1 MAIQIPVP
9 SQTPYQI
16 GLDRAATEKPE
27 TVKRDSLMKIRGL
40 PLTLNSYEASEI
52 STNKHFQEFKMPGFE
67 AVYIPE
73 SMRPF
78 TSLSPVGK
86 SEFIVDD
93 NRGAVSTSPMLQMD
107 GTDYYLSVKGVGST
121 TSPFSQQLFGKSE
134 ICSLVG
140 DSALSERI
148 MKFESGSPRLIYGEV
163 WVPGFPYVRQ
173 GVTRGSTFFRASEM
187 ADLTSIHG
195 FRVAPLVKIVF
206 LPSELDAEA

>member
-9 SQTPYQI
+9 SQTTYQM

-27 TVKRDSLMKIRGL
+27 TVKRDSLMKLRGL
-40 PLTLNSYEASEI
+40 PLTLNSYEASET
-52 STNKHFQEFKMPGFE
+52 STNKHFQEFKLPDFE

-121 TSPFSQQLFGKSE
+121 TSPFSQRLFGKGE
-134 ICSLVG
+134 ICSLLS

-148 MKFESGSPRLIYGEV
+148 MRFEGGAPRFITAEVCLRGSPSGG
-163 WVPGFPYVRQ
+163 PGRHHA
-173 GVTRGSTFFRASEM
+173 STSTRASVM
-187 ADLTSIHG
+187 A
-195 FRVAPLVKIVF
+195 
-206 LPSELDAEA
+206 